1 MTIDILG
8 SPAAARPADR
18 APAGT
23 GEAAARAAVQ
33 GTARA
38 PAAAADTAVAVK
50 APAIAPSL
58 AQVHEAVSRLNQSSQ
73 SESQGLEFSVDS
85 DSKRTVVKVID
96 QNTKEVL
103 RQIPTPEALEIA
115 KALESTSRTGLLI
128 QQTA

>member
-1 MTIDILG
+1 MNIDILG
-8 SPAAARPADR
+8 SSTAARPADR

-23 GEAAARAAVQ
+23 DAATAQGAVRTQAAAVE
-33 GTARA
+33 
-38 PAAAADTAVAVK
+38 TAVAVK
-50 APAIAPSL
+50 APATAPSL
-58 AQVHEAVSRLNQSSQ
+58 AQVNEAVSRLNQSSQ